1 MRIQDECNRR
11 KPRFGRTGE
20 VWGLEMVNRPDVNE
34 IGAAGAEL
42 GFRFSQEDCASFLG
56 LMEGLF
62 EAYDAVEDMDC
73 ALPQVAYGRTPGI
86 RPAPADNPFNAW
98 VVKTEIKGATSGK
111 LFGKTVAIK
120 DNVNVAGV
128 TMENG
133 STILEGY
140 IPETDATIV
149 TRLLDAGAE
158 IHGKAVCEY
167 YCASGGSH
175 TSASGPVENP
185 VVPGHNAG
193 GSSSGSA
200 VLVAA
205 KIVDMATG
213 GDQGGSIRIPASF
226 CGVVGMKPTHGL
238 VPYTGIFPV
247 ELTVDHA
254 GPITRTVADNA
265 LMLEVMAGPDGLD
278 PRQSGAPSQD
288 YSVGL
293 GQSPKGLKVGVLSE
307 GFALPGGEAEV
318 DARIRDVAD
327 RLAAQGAQ
335 VDDVSVPLHA
345 AGAAIW
351 TPIFLEGATELM
363 MRQNAYGTNMKG
375 VFLESLLDAQS
386 HWKARADEMS
396 ETLKLGLL
404 MGHYMSSRHK
414 GRYYG
419 KAQNLNRMLTA
430 AYDDALSR
438 FDVLLMPTTPMA
450 TTPLPGPDASR
461 ETIIERAFAM
471 IPNTAPS
478 CATGHPSISVP
489 AGTTDDGRPIGAMF
503 VGRKLEETTLFR
515 AAAAVEKL
523 VFEKAMAV

>member
-1 MRIQDECNRR
+1 MMGAIGMID
-11 KPRFGRTGE
+11 
-20 VWGLEMVNRPDVNE
+20 RPD
-34 IGAAGAEL
+34 AAGVRAAGVEL
-42 GFRFSQEDCASFLG
+42 GLALSAEDSASFLG
-56 LMEGLF
+56 LMGGLF
-62 EAYDAVEDMDC
+62 DAYDLVDEMEGPLSEVKYDRSRG
-73 ALPQVAYGRTPGI
+73 V
-86 RPAPADNPFNAW
+86 RPDPEDNPFNAW
-98 VVKTEIKGATSGK
+98 VVKTEIKGAPTGK
-111 LFGKTVAIK
+111 LSGKTVAIK

-133 STILEGY
+133 ATILQGY
-140 IPETDATIV
+140 VPETDATIV
-149 TRLLDAGAE
+149 TRLLDAGAD

-200 VLVAA
+200 ALVAA
-205 KIVDMATG
+205 GIVDMATG
-213 GDQGGSIRIPASF
+213 GDQGGSIRIPAAF

-247 ELTVDHA
+247 ELTLDHA

-278 PRQSGAPSQD
+278 PRQTGAPTQA
-288 YSVGL
+288 YAEGVGI
-293 GQSPKGLKVGVLSE
+293 PTRGLKVGVVSE
-307 GFALPGGEAEV
+307 GFGHPGGEAEV
-318 DARIRDVAD
+318 DARIREVAD
-327 RLAAQGAQ
+327 RLGTQGAE
-335 VDDVSVPLHA
+335 VEEVSMPLHA

-363 MRQNAYGTNMKG
+363 IRQNAYGTNMKG
-375 VFLESLLDAQS
+375 VFLESLLDKQS
-386 HWKARADEMS
+386 HWKSRANEMS
-396 ETLKLGLL
+396 DTLKLGLL
-404 MGHYMSSRHK
+404 MGHYMSSRHN

-419 KAQNLNRMLTA
+419 KAQNLNRLLTA
-430 AYDDALSR
+430 AYDDLLSK

-450 TTPLPGPDASR
+450 TTPLPGPGASR
-461 ETIIERAFAM
+461 ETIVERAFAM

-489 AGTTDDGRPIGAMF
+489 GGTTKDGRPIGAMF
-503 VGRKLEETTLFR
+503 IGRKLEEKTLYR
-515 AAAAVEKL
+515 AATAVEQFS
-523 VFEKAMAV
+523 FEKMTAG

>member
-1 MRIQDECNRR
+1 MID
-11 KPRFGRTGE
+11 
-20 VWGLEMVNRPDVNE
+20 RPDTEGVR
-34 IGAAGAEL
+34 AAGAEL
-42 GFRFSQEDCASFLG
+42 GLNLSSEDSASFLG
-56 LMEGLF
+56 LMSGLF
-62 EAYDAVEDMDC
+62 EAYDLVDSMDSP
-73 ALPQVAYGRTPGI
+73 LPEVHYDRTLGV
-86 RPAPADNPFNAW
+86 RPAPEDNPYNAW
-98 VVKTEIKGATSGK
+98 VVKTEIKGAADGK
-111 LFGKTVAIK
+111 LSGKTVAIK
-120 DNVNVAGV
+120 DNVNIAGV

-133 STILEGY
+133 STILDGY
-140 IPETDATIV
+140 VPETDATIV
-149 TRLLDAGAE
+149 TRLLDAGAD
-158 IHGKAVCEY
+158 IHGKSVCEY

-205 KIVDMATG
+205 GIVDMATG
-213 GDQGGSIRIPASF
+213 GDQGGSIRIPAAF
-226 CGVVGMKPTHGL
+226 CGVVGLKPTHGL

-278 PRQSGAPSQD
+278 PRQTGAPAQA
-288 YSVGL
+288 YSEGL
-293 GQSPKGLKVGVLSE
+293 GMPTRGLKVGVVSE
-307 GFALPGGEAEV
+307 GFGHPGGEAEV
-318 DARIRDVAD
+318 DARIREVAD
-327 RLAAQGAQ
+327 RLSTQGAE
-335 VDDVSVPLHA
+335 VEEVSMPLHA

-351 TPIFLEGATELM
+351 TPIFLEGATEMM

-375 VFLESLLDAQS
+375 VFLESLLDKQS
-386 HWKARADEMS
+386 DWKAQANDMS
-396 ETLKLGLL
+396 ETLKLGIL

-419 KAQNLNRMLTA
+419 KAQNLNRLLTA
-430 AYDDALSR
+430 AYDDLLSR

-450 TTPLPGPDASR
+450 THPLPAADASR
-461 ETIIERAFAM
+461 ETIVERAFAM

-489 AGTTDDGRPIGAMF
+489 AGTTEDGRPIGAMF
-503 VGRKLEETTLFR
+503 VGRKFDETTLYR
-515 AAAAVEKL
+515 AAGAVEAL
-523 VFEKAMAV
+523 SFEKIAAE

>member
-1 MRIQDECNRR
+1 MIDRPEAA
-11 KPRFGRTGE
+11 E
-20 VWGLEMVNRPDVNE
+20 VRVV
-34 IGAAGAEL
+34 GAEL
-42 GFRFSQEDCASFLG
+42 GLTLTAADSASFLG
-56 LMEGLF
+56 LMGGLF
-62 EAYDAVEDMDC
+62 EAYDLVDDMEYP
-73 ALPQVAYGRTPGI
+73 LPEAPHGRSPGI
-86 RPAPADNPFNAW
+86 RPNRADNPFNAW
-98 VVKTEIKGATSGK
+98 VVKTEIKGASSGK

-133 STILEGY
+133 STILGGY
-140 IPETDATIV
+140 VPETDATIV
-149 TRLLDAGAE
+149 TRLLGAGAD

-200 VLVAA
+200 VLVATG
-205 KIVDMATG
+205 IVDMATG
-213 GDQGGSIRIPASF
+213 GDQGGSIRIPAAF

-278 PRQSGAPSQD
+278 PRQTGAPGQM
-288 YSVGL
+288 YSEGV
-293 GQSPKGLKVGVLSE
+293 QMPTRGLKIGVVSE
-307 GFALPGGEAEV
+307 GFGHPGGETEV
-318 DARIRDVAD
+318 DTRIHQVAD
-327 RLAAQGAQ
+327 KLGMQGA
-335 VDDVSVPLHA
+335 VVEEVSMPLHA

-363 MRQNAYGTNMKG
+363 MHQNAYGTNMKG
-375 VFLESLLDAQS
+375 LFLQSLLDKQS
-386 HWKARADEMS
+386 HWETRANEMS

-419 KAQNLNRMLTA
+419 KAQNLNRLLTA
-430 AYDDALSR
+430 AYDDLLGK

-461 ETIIERAFAM
+461 ETIVERAFAM

-489 AGTTDDGRPIGAMF
+489 AGTTSDGRPIGAMF
-503 VGRKLEETTLFR
+503 IGRKLEEKTLYR
-515 AAAAVEKL
+515 AAAAVEQL
-523 VFEKAMAV
+523 TFEKMTAG

>member
-1 MRIQDECNRR
+1 MID
-11 KPRFGRTGE
+11 
-20 VWGLEMVNRPDVNE
+20 RPNASDVR
-34 IGAAGAEL
+34 AAGAEL
-42 GFRFSQEDCASFLG
+42 GLALSAEDSASFLG
-56 LMEGLF
+56 LMGGLF
-62 EAYDAVEDMDC
+62 EAYDLVDEMESP
-73 ALPQVAYGRTPGI
+73 LPPVTYDRSPGV
-86 RPAPADNPFNAW
+86 RPDPADNPFNAW
-98 VVKTEIKGATSGK
+98 VVKTEIKGAPSGK
-111 LFGKTVAIK
+111 LSGKTVAIK

-140 IPETDATIV
+140 VPETDATIV
-149 TRLLDAGAE
+149 IRLLEAGAD

-200 VLVAA
+200 ALVAA
-205 KIVDMATG
+205 GIVDMATG

-226 CGVVGMKPTHGL
+226 CGVVGLKPTHGL

-278 PRQSGAPSQD
+278 PRQTGAPSQA
-288 YSVGL
+288 YSEGIGV
-293 GQSPKGLKVGVLSE
+293 PTRGLKVGVVSE
-307 GFALPGGEAEV
+307 GFGHPGGEAEV
-318 DARIRDVAD
+318 DARIHEVAE
-327 RLAAQGAQ
+327 RLGTQGAE
-335 VDDVSVPLHA
+335 VEEVSMPLHA

-375 VFLESLLDAQS
+375 VFLESLLEKQS
-386 HWKARADEMS
+386 QWKARANEMS

-419 KAQNLNRMLTA
+419 KAQNLNRLLTA
-430 AYDDALSR
+430 AYDDLLAKC
-438 FDVLLMPTTPMA
+438 DVLLMPTTPMA
-450 TTPLPGPDASR
+450 THPLPGPEASR
-461 ETIIERAFAM
+461 ETIVERAFAM

-489 AGTTDDGRPIGAMF
+489 AGTTNDGRPIGAMF
-503 VGRKLEETTLFR
+503 IGRKLEEKTLYR
-515 AAAAVEKL
+515 AAAAVEQLSFQKMTA
-523 VFEKAMAV
+523 E

>member
-1 MRIQDECNRR
+1 
-11 KPRFGRTGE
+11 
-20 VWGLEMVNRPDVNE
+20 MVGAINMINRPDASEVRT
-34 IGAAGAEL
+34 AAAEL
-42 GFRFSQEDCASFLG
+42 GLTLDAEASASFLG
-56 LMEGLF
+56 LMGGLF
-62 EAYDAVEDMDC
+62 EAYDLVDQMDNH
-73 ALPQVAYGRTPGI
+73 LPVVKYARSPGV
-86 RPAPADNPFNAW
+86 RPSPEGNPFNAW
-98 VVKTEIKGATSGK
+98 VVKTQIKGAATGK
-111 LFGKTVAIK
+111 LAGKTVAIK

-133 STILEGY
+133 ASILQGY
-140 IPETDATIV
+140 VPETDATIV

-175 TSASGPVENP
+175 TSVSGPVENP
-185 VVPGHNAG
+185 IVPGHNAG

-205 KIVDMATG
+205 GIVDMATG
-213 GDQGGSIRIPASF
+213 GDQGGSIRIPAAF

-278 PRQSGAPSQD
+278 PRQSGAPSQA
-288 YSVGL
+288 YSEGVQMSPRGL
-293 GQSPKGLKVGVLSE
+293 RIGVVSE
-307 GFALPGGEAEV
+307 GFGQPGAEAAV
-318 DARIRDVAD
+318 DNRIREVAD
-327 RLAAQGAQ
+327 RLGTFGAT
-335 VDDVSVPLHA
+335 VEEVSMRLHA

-375 VFLESLLDAQS
+375 VFLESLLDKQS
-386 HWKARADEMS
+386 HWKEQANDMS

-419 KAQNLNRMLTA
+419 KAQNLNRLLTA
-430 AYDDALSR
+430 AYDDLFR
-438 FDVLLMPTTPMA
+438 KFDVLLMPTTPMA
-450 TTPLPGPDASR
+450 AHPLPGPDANR
-461 ETIIERAFAM
+461 ETVVERAFAM

-503 VGRKLEETTLFR
+503 IGRKLEETTLYR
-515 AAAAVEKL
+515 AAAAVEQL
-523 VFEKAMAV
+523 SFAPMTAD

>member
-1 MRIQDECNRR
+1 MID
-11 KPRFGRTGE
+11 
-20 VWGLEMVNRPDVNE
+20 RPDAAAVR
-34 IGAAGAEL
+34 AAGAEL
-42 GFRFSQEDCASFLG
+42 GLALSAEDSASFLG
-56 LMEGLF
+56 LMAGLF
-62 EAYDAVEDMDC
+62 DAYDLVDGMD
-73 ALPQVAYGRTPGI
+73 APLPEVKYKRSRGV
-86 RPAPADNPFNAW
+86 RPNPEDNPFNAW
-98 VVKTEIKGATSGK
+98 VVKTEIKGAPTGK
-111 LFGKTVAIK
+111 LSGKTVAIK

-133 STILEGY
+133 ANILQGY
-140 IPETDATIV
+140 VPETDATIV
-149 TRLLDAGAE
+149 TRLLEAGAD

-205 KIVDMATG
+205 GIVDMATG

-254 GPITRTVADNA
+254 GPITRTVAENA

-278 PRQSGAPSQD
+278 PRQTGAPSQT
-288 YSVGL
+288 YSDGVGMPTRGLKIGVVSEGL
-293 GQSPKGLKVGVLSE
+293 GH
-307 GFALPGGEAEV
+307 PGGEAEV
-318 DARIRDVAD
+318 DARIHEVAD
-327 RLAAQGAQ
+327 RLGAQGAE
-335 VDDVSVPLHA
+335 VEEVSMPLHA

-375 VFLESLLDAQS
+375 VFLESLLDKQS
-386 HWKARADEMS
+386 HWKAQANEMS

-419 KAQNLNRMLTA
+419 KAQNLNRLLTA
-430 AYDDALSR
+430 AYDNLLTK

-450 TTPLPGPDASR
+450 TTPLPGPEASR
-461 ETIIERAFAM
+461 ETVVERAFAM
-471 IPNTAPS
+471 IPNTSPS

-489 AGTTDDGRPIGAMF
+489 AGTTNDGRPIGAMF
-503 VGRKLEETTLFR
+503 IGRKLEEKTLYR
-515 AAAAVEKL
+515 AAAAVEQL
-523 VFEKAMAV
+523 SFEKMTAE

>member
-1 MRIQDECNRR
+1 MIDR
-11 KPRFGRTGE
+11 PE
-20 VWGLEMVNRPDVNE
+20 VNDVQ
-34 IGAAGAEL
+34 AAGAEL
-42 GFRFSQEDCASFLG
+42 GLTLSAEDSASFLG
-56 LMEGLF
+56 LMGGLF
-62 EAYDAVEDMDC
+62 DAYDVVDDMKSP
-73 ALPQVAYGRTPGI
+73 LPPVSYDRAPGV
-86 RPAPADNPFNAW
+86 RPDPADNPFNAW
-98 VVKTEIKGATSGK
+98 IVKTEIKGAPSGK
-111 LFGKTVAIK
+111 LSGKTVAIK

-140 IPETDATIV
+140 VPETDATIV
-149 TRLLDAGAE
+149 TRLLDAGAD

-205 KIVDMATG
+205 GIVDMATG

-226 CGVVGMKPTHGL
+226 CGVVGLKPTHGL

-254 GPITRTVADNA
+254 GPITRTVADSA

-278 PRQSGAPSQD
+278 PRQSGAPSQN
-288 YSVGL
+288 YSAGL
-293 GQSPKGLKVGVLSE
+293 GQSPRGLKIGVVSE
-307 GFALPGGEAEV
+307 GFGHPGGEAEV

-327 RLAAQGAQ
+327 RLASLGAH
-335 VDDVSVPLHA
+335 VEEVSMPLHA

-375 VFLESLLDAQS
+375 VFLESLLDKQS
-386 HWKARADEMS
+386 HWKARANEMS

-419 KAQNLNRMLTA
+419 KAQNLNRLLTA

-450 TTPLPGPDASR
+450 ATPLPGPDASR
-461 ETIIERAFAM
+461 ETIVERAFAM
-471 IPNTAPS
+471 IPNTSPS
-478 CATGHPSISVP
+478 CVTGHPSISVP

-515 AAAAVEKL
+515 IAAAVEQL
-523 VFEKAMAV
+523 TFEKTMAE